1 MKLVKGPEA
10 ERVTGGLWRQFLISE
25 IAGEIMLG
33 EVQDHLYVEDLDF
46 KGRSK
51 DKVVRDSVETGFL
64 DLIDD
69 ATERLSFYKKELEPY
84 SDITE
89 LLSEKELKRA
99 LFHMISGH
107 THCFSSSVI
116 TDNPYYQCIKI
127 PTVEKIISF

>member
-51 DKVVRDSVETGFL
+51 DKVVRDAVETGFL

-69 ATERLSFYKKELEPY
+69 ATERLSFYKKSWNRIL
-84 SDITE
+84 
-89 LLSEKELKRA
+89 
-99 LFHMISGH
+99 ISL
-107 THCFSSSVI
+107 
-116 TDNPYYQCIKI
+116 NA
-127 PTVEKIISF
+127 

>member
-1 MKLVKGPEA
+1 
-10 ERVTGGLWRQFLISE
+10 
-25 IAGEIMLG
+25 MLG

-51 DKVVRDSVETGFL
+51 DKVVRDAVETGFL

-107 THCFSSSVI
+107 PDVS
-116 TDNPYYQCIKI
+116 
-127 PTVEKIISF
+127 

>member
-51 DKVVRDSVETGFL
+51 DKVVRDAVETGFL
-64 DLIDD
+64 DLSDCIQPGDYR
-69 ATERLSFYKKELEPY
+69 ERTKCRVEYDLSL
-84 SDITE
+84 I
-89 LLSEKELKRA
+89 
-99 LFHMISGH
+99 HI
-107 THCFSSSVI
+107 
-116 TDNPYYQCIKI
+116 
-127 PTVEKIISF
+127 

>member
-10 ERVTGGLWRQFLISE
+10 ERLTGGLWRQFLISE

-51 DKVVRDSVETGFL
+51 DKIVRDAVETGFL

-69 ATERLSFYKKELEPY
+69 AIERLSFYKKELEPY

-99 LFHMISGH
+99 VSNDIRAYALLFCVSHHG
-107 THCFSSSVI
+107 
-116 TDNPYYQCIKI
+116 
-127 PTVEKIISF
+127 